1 MKVEP
6 LSMLENEAT
15 HFFHELFSR
24 EAPQII
30 KIRYQNAHE
39 YMFNESLEQEL
50 QTVRLVVEHRLNAEA
65 VEVFLRRQDRP
76 HILTLKMQLLVYL
89 AELHV
94 SGYRLFVNEA
104 DARGRAALTILG
116 ALARWPYMLLKGAY
130 LTWRYQLV

>member
-1 MKVEP
+1 MEVEQ
-6 LSMLENEAT
+6 LNMLENEAT
-15 HFFHELFSR
+15 HFFHGLFGG
-24 EAPQII
+24 EAPQSI
-30 KIRYQNAHE
+30 KIRYRNAHE

-50 QTVRLVVEHRLNAEA
+50 QTVRLLVEHRLDAEA
-65 VEVFLRRQDRP
+65 VEAFLRRKDSP

-89 AELHV
+89 AELHA
-94 SGYRLFVNEA
+94 SGYRVFVNEA